1 LVLVAAQVILQMQ
14 RIKVAM
20 AVVVDMQEES
30 IQLLREVCTPSS
42 LVRQVVVRHPLM

>member
-1 LVLVAAQVILQMQ
+1 MEH
-14 RIKVAM
+14 IKVAM

-42 LVRQVVVRHPLM
+42 LVKLVVVQHPFM